1 MFFFTKKA
9 NGIRLSDWV
18 QTWSEIER
26 HFYWVLLFRQE
37 QNGSRVPSVGH
48 VESVENEKSHQHTRP
63 TSYPE
68 ILNMLGSLVSYSKET
83 GHSSQNVPTYEVITE
98 LVFRQDLFT
107 EMKGILNSTN
117 TSFSSKT
124 TTLWFFY
131 KKLDFEP
138 GSVS

>member
-48 VESVENEKSHQHTRP
+48 VESVENDKSHQHTRP

-68 ILNMLGSLVSYSKET
+68 ILNMLLGGLVSYCKET
-83 GHSSQNVPTYEVITE
+83 GHSFQNVPTYEVITE
-98 LVFRQDLFT
+98 HVFGQDLFT
-107 EMKGILNSTN
+107 EMKGILNST
-117 TSFSSKT
+117 S
-124 TTLWFFY
+124 TLH
-131 KKLDFEP
+131 
-138 GSVS
+138 SVQKQLQ

>member
-1 MFFFTKKA
+1 MLAYNPSKYFFTKKA

-48 VESVENEKSHQHTRP
+48 VESVENDKSHQHTRP

-68 ILNMLGSLVSYSKET
+68 ILNMLGGLVSYSKET
-83 GHSSQNVPTYEVITE
+83 ALKTY
-98 LVFRQDLFT
+98 LL
-107 EMKGILNSTN
+107 MK
-117 TSFSSKT
+117 
-124 TTLWFFY
+124 
-131 KKLDFEP
+131 
-138 GSVS
+138 